1 MEAATP
7 TLTASAVDMTASGRL
22 TGAPEAVEPVRR
34 SAKAVTSTSSTS
46 GLMGAR
52 CGPSSASSALVM
64 SWASKA
70 RSVRGRTVSK
80 LKRRFSAEDISW
92 TPRSRRFAVAMTL
105 KPCDAETRK
114 PSPSSGTMSCFS
126 DSTDTRVSWISGGQR
141 VISSK
146 RTRRPDSMAW

>member
-22 TGAPEAVEPVRR
+22 TGAPEAVAPVRR
-34 SAKAVTSTSSTS
+34 SAKAVTSTSRTC

-52 CGPSSASSALVM
+52 SGPSSASRAREM
-64 SWASKA
+64 SSASKA
-70 RSVRGRTVSK
+70 RSETGRTVSK
-80 LKRRFSAEDISW
+80 LKRRLRAALISC
-92 TPRSRRFAVAMTL
+92 TPRSRRLAVAMTL
-105 KPCDAETRK
+105 KPGAADTRK

-126 DSTDTRVSWISGGQR
+126 LRTDTRVSWISGGQR

-146 RTRRPDSMAW
+146 RTRLPDSMAW